1 MKKVAFCENE
11 ISEYDRELRQ
21 LKKTYIEEHKPY
33 EVGQKVSFV
42 MRKQTYYGIVESLN
56 EVGGDVFPRIHKIKK
71 DGTMSKHRFYIP
83 WESMSTMKVLN

>member
-1 MKKVAFCENE
+1 MKKKRWIIESRFYSVGRGWGDWHF
-11 ISEYDRELRQ
+11 
-21 LKKTYIEEHKPY
+21 TYNSADVFHN
-33 EVGQKVSFV
+33 
-42 MRKQTYYGIVESLN
+42 YYGIVESLN

>member
-1 MKKVAFCENE
+1 MFNQIKGLLQFLPRTEDSWV
-11 ISEYDRELRQ
+11 SLQ
-21 LKKTYIEEHKPY
+21 LKY
-33 EVGQKVSFV
+33 
-42 MRKQTYYGIVESLN
+42 